1 MVILPDVSLV
11 KSALGSKT
19 NLPPLPMTTLLRRSV
34 SVSSRIGSFIC
45 TIPSADSTYNKIRN
59 WTFRCFP
66 TYFMIYIGCML
77 IRLII
82 TITVVDSVHFVS
94 SGMSSGHAASD
105 VCVPSKTWMM
115 INKNISMIA
124 EILESSPLR
133 TNVYWYYIL
142 ADNTLIS
149 LIIIQINTC
158 SLIVR
163 CRIQLSSPKL
173 IQHETKKGL
182 HLVNVT
188 TFLLRIKVM
197 SVITFLGYYYV
208 LWSIEYNLDC
218 YIYNSLNNWYWYQLF
233 LEIYFESTQNRSN
246 WFK

>member
-1 MVILPDVSLV
+1 MVILPDVSLD
-11 KSALGSKT
+11 KFALGSKT

-45 TIPSADSTYNKIRN
+45 TIPSADNTYNKFRN
-59 WTFRCFP
+59 WAFRYFP
-66 TYFMIYIGCML
+66 PHFLYIGCML
-77 IRLII
+77 VRLII

-105 VCVPSKTWMM
+105 VCVPSKTWKM

-188 TFLLRIKVM
+188 TFLLRNK
-197 SVITFLGYYYV
+197 SNV
-208 LWSIEYNLDC
+208 LHNFFGILLRFMIDWV
-218 YIYNSLNNWYWYQLF
+218 
-233 LEIYFESTQNRSN
+233 
-246 WFK
+246 